1 MADSQPQTITAEDG
15 KTVHGVVG
23 EYMDVD
29 SLLSACE
36 RVRDAGYTKADAFT
50 PFPVHGIDKA
60 LGIKPT
66 VLPWIA
72 LVCGLTGTSIAL
84 LMQIGMNGDWFSSW
98 IKNFSYEYIISGKPY
113 VSLPAFIPV
122 TFELTILLASFGT
135 FFGMWALNGLPKFS
149 NPMFTSPRFDRATD
163 DTFFLFLPANDEK
176 FDESGAK
183 VLLGELGA
191 EHVEPVVDDD
201 TSLTIPKPLL
211 VGLAA
216 TIALSFIPAL
226 VVARMRVTKSTSPR
240 FHIFPDMD
248 FSPAKDAQQTTTLFA
263 DGRAMRPL
271 VPGTVVRGYP
281 GIEGLDVDYEFQ
293 TGVDMEALA
302 AIDASR
308 VERLVA
314 LVDEGETEAEEVDG
328 VGDGDVASEA
338 PSDSDEAAPVDEAE
352 AAPPE
357 DNTPWLTSNPLLLDE
372 ATLRRGQEQFHI
384 YCAVCHGMNGRGN
397 GLVNQRAQ
405 KILAS
410 TWTPPSNMHDP
421 TLHQDKYA
429 DGKLFSTISNGIRR
443 MPGYA
448 AQIKARDRWAIV
460 GYVRALQASQSASIN
475 DIPEEQ
481 RDSIAEEQ
489 EAVKKAI
496 ADAEAEAAKKAAESE

>member
-1 MADSQPQTITAEDG
+1 MADSQPQTITADDG
-15 KTVHGVVG
+15 KSVHGVVG
-23 EYMDVD
+23 EYSDVD
-29 SLLSACE
+29 SLLAACE

-50 PFPVHGIDKA
+50 PFPVHGIDTA

-84 LMQIGMNGDWFSSW
+84 LMQIGMNGNWFREMFGGVFD
-98 IKNFSYEYIISGKPY
+98 NLSYEYIISGKPY

-135 FFGMWALNGLPKFS
+135 FFGMWALNGLPRFS

-163 DTFFLFLPANDEK
+163 DTFFLFLSAKDDR
-176 FDESGAK
+176 FDEDGAK
-183 VLLGELGA
+183 ALLGDLGA
-191 EHVEPVVDDD
+191 EHIEPVVDDD
-201 TSLTIPKPLL
+201 TSATIPKFLL

-226 VVARMRVTKSTSPR
+226 VVARMRVTKSASPR

-248 FSPAKDAQQTTTLFA
+248 FSPAKDAQQTTSLFA

-271 VPGTVVRGYP
+271 VPGTVIRGYP
-281 GIEGLDVDYEFQ
+281 GIDGLDVDYEFQ

-302 AIDASR
+302 AIDAPR
-308 VERLVA
+308 AARLVA
-314 LVDEGETEAEEVDG
+314 LVDDGEKAAEDVDG
-328 VGDGDVASEA
+328 DD
-338 PSDSDEAAPVDEAE
+338 AE
-352 AAPPE
+352 AADETAAAPAV
-357 DNTPWLTSNPLLLDE
+357 DNTPWLTANPLTLDE
-372 ATLRRGQEQFHI
+372 ATLRRGQEQFNI
-384 YCAVCHGMNGRGN
+384 YCSVCHGMNGRGN

-405 KILAS
+405 RILAA

-448 AQIKARDRWAIV
+448 AQIKAHDRWAIV
-460 GYVRALQASQSASIN
+460 GYVRALQASQNASID
-475 DIPEEQ
+475 DIPEDQ
-481 RDSIAEEQ
+481 REAVTKEQ
-489 EAVKKAI
+489 EAVKKAL
-496 ADAEAEAAKKAAESE
+496 AEAEAEAAKKAAESK